1 MRVKDLV
8 GKRIECTCGKV
19 HEIPRIDI
27 LPVRAEEVVSSSTNA
42 LFLVDENTASLVEV
56 PRERCL
62 LLDGSERVLATMENV
77 EKTMEKLRDYEEIVS
92 IGSGTLTDIARY
104 AAFLAGKDFS
114 CVPTAPSV
122 DAYTSTVAPI
132 LVHGVK
138 KTFKAKPPRRIF
150 LDMEILKNAPFDLL
164 RAGVGD
170 IAAKVIARMDWVLSN
185 AFTGEYLC
193 DFVWEDLKDVLKEV
207 FKSTSNVLKREEKA
221 VEVLTEGLLVS
232 GLNMTIVGNSRPAS
246 GAEHMVSH
254 MVEMYYEEKGKFP
267 PFHGLTVAVGTFVV
281 MKAYELI
288 VNGIELPKEDFSLA
302 ERERELKE
310 MFEEEKVREFLK
322 TYKEKKIPK
331 VDLNKARKMILNVY
345 EEYFPL
351 LEDALEEIG
360 VRDLIEDLGR
370 ELLAKIVR
378 LSNTIRDRFTVL
390 DILDSERTLKSFSE
404 WVIQQV

>member
-1 MRVKDLV
+1 MRAKDLV
-8 GKRIECTCGKV
+8 GRRIECTCGRT

-27 LPVRAEEVVSSSTNA
+27 LLVRAEEAVSLSPNA

-56 PRERCL
+56 PRERCFL
-62 LLDGSERVLATMENV
+62 LNGSERVLATMENV
-77 EKTMEKLRDYEEIVS
+77 EKTMEKMREYEEIVS

-104 AAFLAGKDFS
+104 AAFLSGKDFS
-114 CVPTAPSV
+114 CIPTAPSV

-150 LDMEILKNAPFDLL
+150 LDTEILRNAPLDLL

-170 IAAKVIARMDWVLSN
+170 IAAKVIARIDWVLSN
-185 AFTGEYLC
+185 VFTGEYLC
-193 DFVWEDLKDVLKEV
+193 DFVWDDLKDILKEIL
-207 FKSTSNVLKREEKA
+207 KNAEKVLKREVEA
-221 VEVLTEGLLVS
+221 VEALTEGLLVS

-254 MVEMYYEEKGKFP
+254 MVEMYYEEKGKLP
-267 PFHGLTVAVGTFVV
+267 PFHGLTVAVGTFVA

-288 VNGIELPKEDFSLA
+288 VNGVELPREEYSLA
-302 ERERELKE
+302 DRKRELRE
-310 MFEEEKVREFLK
+310 LFEEEKVREFLK
-322 TYKEKKIPK
+322 TYEEKKLPE
-331 VDLNKARKMILNVY
+331 VDLGVVRERILCVY
-345 EEYFPL
+345 KEFFPL
-351 LEDALEEIG
+351 LRDALEKIG
-360 VRDLIEDLGR
+360 VRELVEDLGR
-370 ELLAKIVR
+370 EFLSKIVR